1 MRISDWSSDV
11 CSSDL
16 RRSWR
21 APCAARRA
29 GPGRRAPQ
37 SSFFSSMRACRAEW
51 SRRVGGIGQLG
62 VYAFHDPFE
71 GVLLIDV
78 NGLSVSL
85 RPMPDGIDYRE
96 TEEHR
101 IGAQR
106 GGIDDAQNIAVRLFP
121 HAQKLFAARQRRNAA
136 HVDRAF
142 EIGRAHV

>member
-16 RRSWR
+16 
-21 APCAARRA
+21 
-29 GPGRRAPQ
+29 
-37 SSFFSSMRACRAEW
+37 
-51 SRRVGGIGQLG
+51 VGGIGQLG

-106 GGIDDAQNIAVRLFP
+106 GGIDDAQNIAVRLVP
-121 HAQKLFAARQRRNAA
+121 HAQNLFRSDECRVGQEGSRQLRCR
-136 HVDRAF
+136 
-142 EIGRAHV
+142 

>member
-1 MRISDWSSDV
+1 MR
-11 CSSDL
+11 
-16 RRSWR
+16 
-21 APCAARRA
+21 
-29 GPGRRAPQ
+29 
-37 SSFFSSMRACRAEW
+37 SFRAEW

-106 GGIDDAQNIAVRLFP
+106 GGIDDAKHIAVRMFP
-121 HAQKLFAARQRRNAA
+121 HAQKLFADRQRRNAA

-142 EIGRAHV
+142 EIGRAHVRTPVTKQTLACRSMLVKK